1 MERRREAFL
10 VPLVAAALV
19 LAAGTFTVRAQD
31 AAAPYT
37 LHAYAN
43 RIQVPALVLGDDLK
57 PIPSVKRGQF
67 AISLDHGPAF
77 QPTQMRIEGDDPISL
92 AVLLDARGDQDDILK
107 QFAQALPG
115 LAPNYLHPADHVSI
129 YAIDCAL
136 NQSVDQ
142 IPAQAG
148 ALEAGVARA
157 LASPALHGTS
167 LHGTGSHSTGQR
179 GACGESI
186 RLWDAVTKV
195 AETLGTQPGRRVLLV
210 VSKGLDGRS
219 ASGFAETVHAA
230 ESRSVAI
237 FGLRYLETVDDTPI
251 KFSGNTLT
259 YHNGPTAVS
268 TVTITTGGDPN
279 FFDQMCESTGG
290 LAFNLWNPQLNHR
303 FPAPNSAVP
312 IFAVE
317 RALEDMIKACLL
329 QPLCILEFPRPDA
342 YAPGQHYVTVSVP
355 QTHPLVL
362 TTGVAYESANPALYA
377 DPSTVRSDPSPAA
390 LGPRRPLESRQ

>member
-1 MERRREAFL
+1 MC
-10 VPLVAAALV
+10 
-19 LAAGTFTVRAQD
+19 AQD
-31 AAAPYT
+31 SANYT

-43 RIQVPALVLGDDLK
+43 RIQVPALVLGEDLK
-57 PIPSVKRGQF
+57 PLPSVKREQF

-77 QPTQMRIEGDDPISL
+77 QPAQMRIEGDDPISL
-92 AVLLDARGDQDDILK
+92 AVLLDARGDQDGILK

-136 NQSVDQ
+136 NQSADQ
-142 IPAQAG
+142 VPAQTA
-148 ALEAGVARA
+148 ALQAGVVRA
-157 LASPALHGTS
+157 LASPGLHGAG
-167 LHGTGSHSTGQR
+167 LHGAGQR

-186 RLWDAVTKV
+186 RLWDAVAKV
-195 AETLGTQPGRRVLLV
+195 AETLGAQPGRRVLLV
-210 VSKGLDGRS
+210 VSKGMDGRS

-259 YHNGPTAVS
+259 YHNGPAAVS
-268 TVTITTGGDPN
+268 TVTVATGGDPN

-303 FPAPNSAVP
+303 QIPAVAPS
-312 IFAVE
+312 
-317 RALEDMIKACLL
+317 LENMIKLL
-329 QPLCILEFPRPDA
+329 RSRYILEFPRPDA

-362 TTGVAYESANPALYA
+362 TTGVAYQSANPALYA